1 VAGEELVV
9 VRSIEA
15 ERLPLFGYCMI
26 GDNGELLP
34 VGTLALVE
42 KVEWSK
48 LTSEEGGLPDEEG
61 NPWTPWGGSDD
72 QSKAIVKCVGVQR
85 FKILSLETREP
96 YPIAHVELFT
106 DENTEHQEPELDEV
120 LSQVEN
126 VATETMTEVLRI
138 GGELVGDIAK
148 AEIEG
153 TQFTCFTSTKTHTHP
168 SELRRRQVANVKV
181 CPRRSWYRTDSL
193 VSCWPDGLADW

>member
-1 VAGEELVV
+1 
-9 VRSIEA
+9 
-15 ERLPLFGYCMI
+15 MI

-138 GGELVGDIAK
+138 GGELVGDTAYAK

-153 TQFTCFTSTKTHTHP
+153 TQFTGFTSTNFTSTKTHTHT

-181 CPRRSWYRTDSL
+181 CPRRSWHRTDRL

>member
-1 VAGEELVV
+1 MLTIARLLLAYPLKHVPKLAMPYSYEVAYRLPIIPIAAGTGGSLFPECKQQISVAGEELVV

-120 LSQVEN
+120 YIMPHAL
-126 VATETMTEVLRI
+126 VATYM
-138 GGELVGDIAK
+138 
-148 AEIEG
+148 
-153 TQFTCFTSTKTHTHP
+153 
-168 SELRRRQVANVKV
+168 
-181 CPRRSWYRTDSL
+181 
-193 VSCWPDGLADW
+193 